1 MCYESPKNIKN
12 ASIYSILLKSS
23 IRSYDL
29 SSHFGRLFINP
40 QPSCLFGST
49 SFICTSAMKIP
60 IVTLKKKKRIIKN
73 TIIVKIL
80 KYEEGLL
87 LHIG

>member
-1 MCYESPKNIKN
+1 MCHESPKNIKN
-12 ASIYSILLKSS
+12 SSILKSS

-29 SSHFGRLFINP
+29 SSHFGMLFISP
-40 QPSCLFGST
+40 GPSCLFGSLD
-49 SFICTSAMKIP
+49 CTSAMKIP

>member
-29 SSHFGRLFINP
+29 SSHFGRLFISP
-40 QPSCLFGST
+40 GSSCVFG

>member
-49 SFICTSAMKIP
+49 FICTSAMKIP